1 MSKGDVSAILAGGE
15 MHEEELVLPYY
26 TADSD
31 QARGLM
37 NTAMGPLQRQLRAGE
52 YEIFQYA
59 PIFESDFIQISKRGE
74 VVDVHNRVRVV
85 TVGVACT
92 SPALLVPNVL
102 LLARPVLPS
111 EGMRGRGG
119 PPAKALELTRLL
131 PLRFVKIS
139 VHDSEMLQLRLK
151 LASGRSFYLQL
162 CPQADARHDLFEMW
176 VQIISLLRPPAE
188 GSYGRQNLPGDPGAF
203 GEPLLPAISQETTGS
218 LESLAP
224 QEGGLDALSVRS
236 FRSASPSRDDHG
248 SLRSWSPPSLSH
260 ALPPRPPS
268 VGRGSQR
275 GGSTGERRSQAE
287 SPEQEPVPQERG
299 QGSLPGSP
307 GSSPSSRKKE
317 SSRRAE
323 RGGGTTRSKSS
334 QSRGRKPSRILSL
347 VKSLSRASLGRGDSR
362 SRPPKEKRR
371 Q

>member
-1 MSKGDVSAILAGGE
+1 MYEEDLA
-15 MHEEELVLPYY
+15 LPHY
-26 TADSD
+26 TAESD

-102 LLARPVLPS
+102 LLARPVVPS
-111 EGMRGRGG
+111 EGSRGRGG

-139 VHDSEMLQLRLK
+139 VHDSEMLQVRLK

-162 CPQADARHDLFEMW
+162 CPQAEARHDLFDMW
-176 VQIISLLRPPAE
+176 VQLINLLRPPAA
-188 GSYGRQNLPGDPGAF
+188 GSQALPGDPGD
-203 GEPLLPAISQETTGS
+203 PLHPAASQETSGS
-218 LESLAP
+218 LESLFP
-224 QEGGLDALSVRS
+224 QEGDPGALSVRS
-236 FRSASPSRDDHG
+236 FRTPSQSQGDRE
-248 SLRSWSPPSLSH
+248 SVRSRSPPSLGPS
-260 ALPPRPPS
+260 PPRRPPS
-268 VGRGSQR
+268 AGKGSQR
-275 GGSTGERRSQAE
+275 SGCSGERRSLAE
-287 SPEQEPVPQERG
+287 SPEETPAARERG
-299 QGSLPGSP
+299 QGSP
-307 GSSPSSRKKE
+307 PSGRKKE
-317 SSRRAE
+317 PGGRAE
-323 RGGGTTRSKSS
+323 RGGGSSRSKSS
-334 QSRGRKPSRILSL
+334 QGRGRKPSRILSL

-362 SRPPKEKRR
+362 SRPPKEKKKRH
-371 Q
+371 